1 MRLLDHITQHATP
14 LLVATE
20 TPGTPP
26 RLVRLPGA
34 LEFAPQ
40 ISSCPLR
47 YVLGDDLTAACA
59 ELSLAD
65 GDRLSSC
72 LDLIHLPGTSFW
84 IEWNDVARARAVAGH
99 VGGGPPSTGPHLTKV
114 GALVTASSDGRR
126 GTLRTFWLDS
136 DGRPCLAPL
145 ETHLSLDCHWPPVG
159 PLPSVLDGGFAR
171 VRAADDPGLDELLDC
186 MRFRYDARW
195 AQYYREA
202 QLDAPAL
209 DQLLRSSLAS
219 VARDMPLVLAFALLL
234 GAHNATR
241 ARRVDCQRLNRRRQQ
256 RNKRPLLEHLE
267 VSCRIDLDPAEVG
280 TAGVGSGRR
289 APRLHHVRGHLVRRA
304 DEIYWRKTHVRGR
317 LTLGQVR
324 SRTVKLS
331 FGAARA
337 TPLNA

>member
-1 MRLLDHITQHATP
+1 
-14 LLVATE
+14 
-20 TPGTPP
+20 
-26 RLVRLPGA
+26 
-34 LEFAPQ
+34 
-40 ISSCPLR
+40 
-47 YVLGDDLTAACA
+47 
-59 ELSLAD
+59 
-65 GDRLSSC
+65 
-72 LDLIHLPGTSFW
+72 
-84 IEWNDVARARAVAGH
+84 
-99 VGGGPPSTGPHLTKV
+99 
-114 GALVTASSDGRR
+114 
-126 GTLRTFWLDS
+126 
-136 DGRPCLAPL
+136 
-145 ETHLSLDCHWPPVG
+145 
-159 PLPSVLDGGFAR
+159 LPSVLDGGFAR
-171 VRAADDPGLDELLDC
+171 VRAAEDPGLDELLDC

-267 VSCRIDLDPAEVG
+267 VSCRIDLDPADVR